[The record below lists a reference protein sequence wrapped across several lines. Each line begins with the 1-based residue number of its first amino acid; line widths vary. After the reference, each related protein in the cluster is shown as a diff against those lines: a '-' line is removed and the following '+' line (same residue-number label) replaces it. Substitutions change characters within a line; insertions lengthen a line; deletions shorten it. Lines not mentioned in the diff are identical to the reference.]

1 MRYRGP
7 RNVARVL
14 RSLEWLPLLRLPP
27 LPRLP
32 PLSRLLPL
40 SALLALLGGL
50 AAPAAFACNADGEH
64 AGPSRA
70 DEAGPIL
77 SAGVIDFGKDFET
90 VEVGVEHRFGADW
103 CHGMGP
109 HVGAFVTPDESFF
122 LYAGTD
128 QRFNFGRAW
137 FVDLVTSVGF
147 YEEGDGKDIGG
158 ELEFRSGLSVGRRLR
173 GGSRV
178 SFGFFH
184 LSNSSYYR
192 RNPGVNSLLLRW
204 SR

>member
-1 MRYRGP
+1 LYADVGYAVVRYRGP
-7 RNVARVL
+7 RDVAPAL
-14 RSLEWLPLLRLPP
+14 PFTWLPLLG
-27 LPRLP
+27 
-32 PLSRLLPL
+32 
-40 SALLALLGGL
+40 LLAFVGSLT
-50 AAPAAFACNADGEH
+50 ASAAFACSADAEH

-70 DEAGPIL
+70 DESGL
-77 SAGVIDFGKDFET
+77 RVSTGVIDFGKAFET
-90 VEVGVEHRFGADW
+90 VEVGLDYRFPTDW
-103 CHGMGP
+103 CLGLGP
-109 HVGAFVTPDESFF
+109 NVGAFVTADESFYV
-122 LYAGTD
+122 YAGTD
-128 QRFNFGRAW
+128 QRINLGHSW
-137 FVDLVTSVGF
+137 FIDVITSVGF

-158 ELEFRSGLSVGRRLR
+158 ELEFRSGVAVGRRLR

>member
-1 MRYRGP
+1 MRCPGP
-7 RNVARVL
+7 RQVAPVL
-14 RSLEWLPLLRLPP
+14 PALPW
-27 LPRLP
+27 
-32 PLSRLLPL
+32 LLPL
-40 SALLALLGGL
+40 SGLLALLGGL
-50 AAPAAFACNADGEH
+50 AAPAAFACNAGGER

-77 SAGVIDFGKDFET
+77 SAGVIDFGKDHET
-90 VEVGVEHRFGADW
+90 VEVGVEHRFAADW
-103 CHGMGP
+103 CHGLGP

-128 QRFNFGRAW
+128 QRYDLGRSW
-137 FVDLVTSVGF
+137 FVDVITSVGF
-147 YEEGDGKDIGG
+147 YEAGDGKDIGG
-158 ELEFRSGLSVGRRLR
+158 ELEFRSGFAVGRRLR
-173 GGSRV
+173 DGSRV
-178 SFGFFH
+178 SFGFSH

>member
-7 RNVARVL
+7 RNVAPAL
-14 RSLEWLPLLRLPP
+14 PFTWLPLLG
-27 LPRLP
+27 
-32 PLSRLLPL
+32 
-40 SALLALLGGL
+40 LLALVGSLT
-50 AAPAAFACNADGEH
+50 APAAFACNADAAH

-70 DEAGPIL
+70 DESGL
-77 SAGVIDFGKDFET
+77 RVSTGVIDFGKAFET
-90 VEVGVEHRFGADW
+90 VEVGLDYRFPTDW
-103 CHGMGP
+103 CLGLGP
-109 HVGAFVTPDESFF
+109 NVGAFVTADESFYV
-122 LYAGTD
+122 YAGTD
-128 QRFNFGRAW
+128 QRINLGRSW
-137 FVDLVTSVGF
+137 FIDVITSVGF

-158 ELEFRSGLSVGRRLR
+158 ELEFRSGIAVGRRLR